1 MGKELISQL
10 FVFFVNNH
18 IIILGGLLL
27 VYFLVQLKEEYFPSK
42 PRAYELAPLLLEL
55 NLRRKY
61 LCKTSKYLEN
71 LKLPT
76 QL

>member
-18 IIILGGLLL
+18 IVILGALLL
-27 VYFLVQLKEEYFPSK
+27 GYFLLQLKEEYFPRK
-42 PRAYELAPLLLEL
+42 PRAYELAPLLFEL
-55 NLRRKY
+55 TLRRKY
-61 LCKTSKYLEN
+61 LCKTSKYLQN
-71 LKLPT
+71 LNLPT